1 MKARNLRTNN
11 YAVQRGRKVMCMSS
25 WSFGHLIQCD
35 LYLVTNTMTGATCMA
50 WYRCV
55 TLIVSVAIP

>member
-1 MKARNLRTNN
+1 
-11 YAVQRGRKVMCMSS
+11 MCMSS